1 MQAEYTCVKHSEY
14 SICTKRRMQN
24 EEERNGIC
32 DIKTEAREKCWQ
44 LTAVHAQLY
53 GVVNSW
59 IASSSS
65 HSLSRAPGWGGAT
78 LHMPDFI
85 PEQRE
90 LPYKWTV
97 NYDKNATTTITRARR
112 TQQAAVQAEAEEE
125 EEAEEADHQVHKQ
138 LQLQQQQQQLQEQQ
152 QHRVQLQR
160 PQL

>member
-1 MQAEYTCVKHSEY
+1 MLATHCSACLVVWRSK
-14 SICTKRRMQN
+14 
-24 EEERNGIC
+24 
-32 DIKTEAREKCWQ
+32 Q
-44 LTAVHAQLY
+44 LDSLKQLPLPLQ
-53 GVVNSW
+53 GPR
-59 IASSSS
+59 
-65 HSLSRAPGWGGAT
+65 LGGAT